1 MYCRSDDMA
10 ATKVEADRCWNSGVQ
25 LMVVGVGDA
34 VSGDM
39 WALKE
44 LRTISRSQTAI
55 SDDRRPRRMFL
66 SPNFESLGNTRQP
79 ITDALCSSTPSLS
92 LSLSLYLNLSRCY
105 CLGFCLAAMEE
116 MSDMSTGREKILE
129 IYFCLFFLIDF
140 VFKLFYCMIFCS
152 LCALLV
158 HVMFTELYI
167 FEYKFINVE
176 NVYDTAFLQIQLLT
190 SS

>member
-39 WALKE
+39 WALNE

-79 ITDALCSSTPSLS
+79 ITDALCNSTP
-92 LSLSLYLNLSRCY
+92 
-105 CLGFCLAAMEE
+105 CLT
-116 MSDMSTGREKILE
+116 MSEP
-129 IYFCLFFLIDF
+129 LIDAI
-140 VFKLFYCMIFCS
+140 VL
-152 LCALLV
+152 
-158 HVMFTELYI
+158 MF
-167 FEYKFINVE
+167 
-176 NVYDTAFLQIQLLT
+176 
-190 SS
+190 